1 MITTLWYAIWI
12 IQDIMQGFITVNWQ
26 VFYRKKDKMAGVKNK
41 PWQWNTGI
49 HFSFFFLLG
58 LLLLKHS
65 TIIHHVNQRPDA
77 EHKLPSRMFCSEG
90 FYLVGTLAATFL
102 LLYQLHEFLFYIF
115 RTLIVE
121 YFGFFLNSQHPP
133 IKKKQHP
140 TTKEFI
146 LSNLSFIID
155 FLCCINRSYLYT
167 LIN

>member
-102 LLYQLHEFLFYIF
+102 LLYQLHEFLFSDRGIF
-115 RTLIVE
+115 C
-121 YFGFFLNSQHPP
+121 FFFKFSTPP
-133 IKKKQHP
+133 NKKK
-140 TTKEFI
+140 
-146 LSNLSFIID
+146 SNTRPPKNSFCPIYHSLLTSCVVLID
-155 FLCCINRSYLYT
+155 LIYT
-167 LIN
+167 H

>member
-26 VFYRKKDKMAGVKNK
+26 VFYREKDKMAGVKNK

-49 HFSFFFLLG
+49 HFSFFSSG
-58 LLLLKHS
+58 IIVVETYS
-65 TIIHHVNQRPDA
+65 TIIHHVNRRPDA

-121 YFGFFLNSQHPP
+121 YFGFFFKFSTPP
-133 IKKKQHP
+133 NKKKATPDHQRIH
-140 TTKEFI
+140 FVQ
-146 LSNLSFIID
+146 FIIHYW
-155 FLCCINRSYLYT
+155 LLVLY
-167 LIN
+167 

>member
-49 HFSFFFLLG
+49 HFSFFFFWDYCCWNVRLSFIMSTKDQTQSTNFQVECFAVRVFILLE
-58 LLLLKHS
+58 LCQQHFRCCTNCINLCS
-65 TIIHHVNQRPDA
+65 T
-77 EHKLPSRMFCSEG
+77 
-90 FYLVGTLAATFL
+90 YLELWSWNSL
-102 LLYQLHEFLFYIF
+102 
-115 RTLIVE
+115 
-121 YFGFFLNSQHPP
+121 GFFLILTPP
-133 IKKKQHP
+133 PLKKKQHP

-155 FLCCINRSYLYT
+155 FLCCINWSYLYT

>member
-1 MITTLWYAIWI
+1 MK
-12 IQDIMQGFITVNWQ
+12 
-26 VFYRKKDKMAGVKNK
+26 YRY
-41 PWQWNTGI
+41 PFQ
-49 HFSFFFLLG
+49 FFFLLG
-58 LLLLKHS
+58 LLLLKRS

-90 FYLVGTLAATFL
+90 FYLVGTLSATFS
-102 LLYQLHEFLFYIF
+102 LLYQLHEFMFYIF

-121 YFGFFLNSQHPP
+121 QFGFFLILTPP
-133 IKKKQHP
+133 LKKKQHP

-167 LIN
+167 LINQFCCHKTNISLVYYICTPFASFMSDSIFWVNYLQVVCDK

>member
-26 VFYRKKDKMAGVKNK
+26 VFYREKDKMAGVKNK

-49 HFSFFFLLG
+49 HFSFFFFWDYCCWNVRLSFIMSTKDQTQSTNFQVECFAVRVFILLE
-58 LLLLKHS
+58 LCQQHFRCCTNCMNLCS
-65 TIIHHVNQRPDA
+65 T
-77 EHKLPSRMFCSEG
+77 
-90 FYLVGTLAATFL
+90 YLELWSWNSL
-102 LLYQLHEFLFYIF
+102 
-115 RTLIVE
+115 
-121 YFGFFLNSQHPP
+121 GFFNSHPP
-133 IKKKQHP
+133 PPKKKQHP

-146 LSNLSFIID
+146 LSNLSFITD